1 MIIFW
6 VLLTLTVLTIIL
18 LCSELKHDPSVPGE
32 WISSIVLMIV
42 VFAACWIYS

>member
-6 VLLTLTVLTIIL
+6 VLLTLIALTLIL

-32 WISSIVLMIV
+32 WIPIILIMIV
-42 VFAACWIYS
+42 VFAASWDYL

>member
-6 VLLTLTVLTIIL
+6 VLLTLSVLTLIL
-18 LCSELKHDPSVPGE
+18 YLSELKHDPSVPGE
-32 WISSIVLMIV
+32 WIHSIVLMIV